1 MDEIIKDII
10 KRILEERNDLKSLPV
25 EFAKGKRIAY
35 YEILDMINNRLEILG
50 CDPSDFGIE
59 DDPFKLLEES

>member
-1 MDEIIKDII
+1 MDSIIKDII
-10 KRILEERNDLKSLPV
+10 DRILEEKDNLNSLPS

-50 CDPSDFGIE
+50 YDPSDFGIK
-59 DDPFKLLEES
+59 DDPFKLIEED